1 MSKPLADVCPLCE
14 QKVTRAR
21 SVLDEAREMLVK
33 CMLGKTDPRTGET
46 SRKAAL
52 DLLDGERLTKL
63 RDEDLLAE
71 VKRRGLSAGGK
82 PVDLDA
88 AEAAVLAGKHG

>member
-1 MSKPLADVCPLCE
+1 MSRALADVCPLCE
-14 QKVTRAR
+14 QKVARAR
-21 SVLDEAREMLVK
+21 SILDEAREMLVK
-33 CMLGKTDPRTGET
+33 CMLGKVDPRTGET

-71 VKRRGLSAGGK
+71 CKRRGLSAGG
-82 PVDLDA
+82 PAVDLDA
-88 AEAAVLAGKHG
+88 AEAAVLAGKA